1 MLGYEEDQFFIEEEK
16 IELPKN
22 ARFILTAGWMFSP
35 ASNREESYFITEDE
49 SNYSLWL
56 SWFDECEW
64 DYNIQKLGKLELRKV
79 KDEKEAII
87 ALVTT
92 FWENEFNDGLT
103 CSPDYVTE
111 FDIIDGKTIDNM
123 IKGIWNGN

>member
-1 MLGYEEDQFFIEEEK
+1 MLGYEEEK

-22 ARFILTAGWMFSP
+22 YRFILTAGWMFSP
-35 ASNREESYFITEDE
+35 VSNREESYFITEDE

-56 SWFDECEW
+56 SWFNECEW
-64 DYNIQKLGKLELRKV
+64 DYNIKKLGKLESSKV

-87 ALVTT
+87 ALITT